1 MNECIS
7 AMLQTRVQASRTNT
21 CFGLLFG
28 IKLTRINKEKHL
40 MISWKGSS
48 LVV

>member
-1 MNECIS
+1 MYECIS

-21 CFGLLFG
+21 CFVLLLG
-28 IKLTRINKEKHL
+28 IKLTHINKEKHL
-40 MISWKGSS
+40 MISLKGSY